1 MILDPNPESLFHAQ
15 PQTRTQVRIVDWLS
29 DLPLPSPPRPSLY
42 PGALVE
48 VNSDKK
54 RKRPH
59 DLGPLGSDVQ
69 RQYQHFLLPPTSP
82 PASQTHFHSQAS
94 TPPSTSPLLHG
105 SIMTGTHPSPSPPPP
120 QSLPPPRVSK
130 RRRMPAG
137 QALAVSSFQDSDDE
151 LNIPQPVFTGGA
163 APNKDGMENN
173 IDNTDL
179 TPRPSRS
186 RSWREADC
194 QSRTTTT
201 TTTSGASSPRKR
213 LHALRIDAGGL
224 EVRPLTTTARHM
236 PPPLKKLNGDME
248 LAGSGYGVVDPTV
261 FRVPGQKLPS
271 ASVLP
276 SWAFAPDPVVRV
288 RLGPTPSLDQVR
300 AIVSDAAH
308 AQHLGYLESG
318 WNCTVHAPL
327 LKLALDI
334 GCLDAEDDD
343 DDDDQPQQQQQH
355 KGLALGYD
363 SSTSR
368 ITPLGVDFMP
378 CTTAKI
384 IKEYI
389 PTPAPAK
396 MVDFAMVLGMANL
409 SPRDKR
415 RIEQLCAGVPLASI
429 NHTDFAPLMSNPI
442 AVSIETKKPGK
453 SGGDNDAQLQVGV
466 WQASQWRQLQ
476 DLVRRAA
483 ALRPHDDGENDN
495 DNDEDEDD
503 SAWPESAMSSL
514 PLLPAVI
521 VSGHDWSFAASTREG
536 PKTILWSDT
545 CFGTTRTVRG
555 VYSIIIGLQRL
566 AEWVRAVFLP

>member
-1 MILDPNPESLFHAQ
+1 
-15 PQTRTQVRIVDWLS
+15 
-29 DLPLPSPPRPSLY
+29 
-42 PGALVE
+42 
-48 VNSDKK
+48 
-54 RKRPH
+54 
-59 DLGPLGSDVQ
+59 
-69 RQYQHFLLPPTSP
+69 
-82 PASQTHFHSQAS
+82 
-94 TPPSTSPLLHG
+94 
-105 SIMTGTHPSPSPPPP
+105 
-120 QSLPPPRVSK
+120 
-130 RRRMPAG
+130 MPADG
-137 QALAVSSFQDSDDE
+137 AFAVSNLQDNSNDE
-151 LNIPQPVFTGGA
+151 LNIPHPVFTGAA
-163 APNKDGMENN
+163 APKDGIGDN
-173 IDNTDL
+173 IIDL

-186 RSWREADC
+186 RSWKEAESQSRSQSQS
-194 QSRTTTT
+194 QSRTS

-236 PPPLKKLNGDME
+236 PHPLKKLNGDME
-248 LAGSGYGVVDPTV
+248 TAGSGYGVVDPTLLCAA
-261 FRVPGQKLPS
+261 GQKLPS

-276 SWAFAPDPVVRV
+276 PWAFAPEPAVRAQ
-288 RLGPTPSLDQVR
+288 LGPTPSLRQVR

-327 LKLALDI
+327 LKLALDV
-334 GCLDAEDDD
+334 GCLDDDDEDEDDSGRED
-343 DDDDQPQQQQQH
+343 DGRQQQP
-355 KGLALGYD
+355 KGVAMGYD

-389 PTPAPAK
+389 PTAAQAK
-396 MVDFAMVLGMANL
+396 MVDFAVVLGMANL
-409 SPRDKR
+409 GPGDKR
-415 RIEQLCAGVPLASI
+415 RIEQLCAGVPLGSI
-429 NHTDFAPLMSNPI
+429 NHTDFAPLMSHPI

-466 WQASQWRQLQ
+466 WQASQWRQLRY
-476 DLVRRAA
+476 LVRRAA
-483 ALRPHDDGENDN
+483 ALRSHEEEEEDN
-495 DNDEDEDD
+495 DDVVD
-503 SAWPESAMSSL
+503 SAWTESAMSSL

-555 VYSIIIGLQRL
+555 VYSIIMGLQRL
-566 AEWVRAVFLP
+566 AEWVRAVFLPWYRQFILDPRPSGTGT